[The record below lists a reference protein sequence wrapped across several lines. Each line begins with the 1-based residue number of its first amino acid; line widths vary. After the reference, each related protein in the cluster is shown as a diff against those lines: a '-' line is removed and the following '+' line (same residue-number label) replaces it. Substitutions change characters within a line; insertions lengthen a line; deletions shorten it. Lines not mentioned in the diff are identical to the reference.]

1 SKGLVTS
8 LTFRVKSVGTAL
20 VRFGDSS
27 RVLLND
33 GKATDALTETASG
46 YYQLALP
53 PPAGPIVI
61 SETHPLQSIWYANPN
76 VTLAWDSDPGVEG
89 YSYVLNDEPA
99 DVVDD
104 ISEGTKNSIVY
115 RGVAD
120 GTHYFH
126 LKALRDETWGG
137 TTHFAVRVDA
147 TPPASFPIEV
157 APGARTVRRQPVI
170 QFSTTDFHSG
180 IDHYELKIVP
190 LAPENTAKAITKF
203 GSGDEAI
210 FVEAQSPYLTP
221 ALDLGTYD
229 AIVRAYD
236 RAGNYREVIRKL
248 TIVNQIFQVV
258 AGRGLVIGSQ
268 LTLPWN
274 AVWAIA
280 AVLIAFL
287 AVLGWRTR
295 VRHRAIDARRAAS
308 ELPPNVR
315 SQLDEL
321 KRFREK
327 YGTTLAL
334 LFALGLSFALS
345 APVRAAEEQRA
356 LISPPRVPTVSR
368 DISNEEIFYVGGR
381 TDAPQTDVVLYL
393 QDLRTGEAS
402 SFRVVSDKRGEW
414 FYRHHTFL
422 PSGSYLLWA
431 QARMGAEQSPPSP
444 QVQFAVERTAFQF
457 GSTRLSFETLY
468 LLIII
473 VLAVVLVGLIL
484 YVVFHATAARR
495 KHFAFMKEVR
505 EAEES
510 IRRGFAVLRRDIEAE
525 LAVVRKA
532 KLSKELS
539 EEERVRE
546 TQLVKDLEWVERYI
560 GKEVWDVERAES

>member
-1 SKGLVTS
+1 MKSNAMNRRRLLFVLASALVVGALPFLARAATLSVGPSSGSYEVGSTFEVSVFLNTQGQSVNLVDFAIIYPPDRLQIVTPSTGNSIIGIWTAQPKLNNLEGRAEFQGGIPGGVNVSKGLVTS

-345 APVRAAEEQRA
+345 APVRAAGEQGA
-356 LISPPRVPTVSR
+356 LISPPLVTTVSR

-393 QDLRTGEAS
+393 QDL
-402 SFRVVSDKRGEW
+402 
-414 FYRHHTFL
+414 
-422 PSGSYLLWA
+422 
-431 QARMGAEQSPPSP
+431 
-444 QVQFAVERTAFQF
+444 
-457 GSTRLSFETLY
+457 
-468 LLIII
+468 
-473 VLAVVLVGLIL
+473 
-484 YVVFHATAARR
+484 
-495 KHFAFMKEVR
+495 
-505 EAEES
+505 
-510 IRRGFAVLRRDIEAE
+510 
-525 LAVVRKA
+525 
-532 KLSKELS
+532 
-539 EEERVRE
+539 
-546 TQLVKDLEWVERYI
+546 
-560 GKEVWDVERAES
+560 